1 MHPKTHGK
9 VVEIASVP
17 FFLFM
22 KSQIRITQ
30 QFANMCNSLNK
41 GEIHKLRTP
50 NVFFNWADGTNKL
63 WVIFCI
69 FHCTVGKHFL
79 ILNLI

>member
-17 FFLFM
+17 FLFM
-22 KSQIRITQ
+22 KSQIHITQ

-41 GEIHKLRTP
+41 GEIHKLQTP
-50 NVFFNWADGTNKL
+50 NVFFN
-63 WVIFCI
+63 
-69 FHCTVGKHFL
+69 
-79 ILNLI
+79 

>member
-41 GEIHKLRTP
+41 GEIHKVRTP
-50 NVFFNWADGTNKL
+50 NVLFNWADGLFFVFLVALSAN
-63 WVIFCI
+63 IF
-69 FHCTVGKHFL
+69 FV
-79 ILNLI
+79 LNLT

>member
-50 NVFFNWADGTNKL
+50 NVLFNWADGLFSVVLVAN
-63 WVIFCI
+63 IFFI
-69 FHCTVGKHFL
+69 LHL
-79 ILNLI
+79 I